1 MGMKVKKLV
10 NASGVSV
17 PVVIGNTT
25 VYMSP
30 GQILENVVV
39 ENYYEIEKFVRAE
52 IDLSEVG
59 EFPVPGQ
66 RKRRK
71 LND

>member
-1 MGMKVKKLV
+1 MGIKVKKLV
-10 NASGVSV
+10 NVSGVSV
-17 PVVIGNTT
+17 PVVVGNTT

-30 GQILENVVV
+30 GQVLENVNV
-39 ENYYEIEKFVRAE
+39 ENYYEIERFIRSE

-59 EFPVPGQ
+59 EFPAPGQ
-66 RKRRK
+66 KKRRK

>member
-1 MGMKVKKLV
+1 MGIRVKKLV
-10 NASGVSV
+10 NVSGVSV
-17 PVVIGNTT
+17 PVVVGSTT
-25 VYMSP
+25 VYVSP

-39 ENYYEIEKFVRAE
+39 ENYYEIEKFIRSE

-59 EFPVPGQ
+59 EYPVPGQ
-66 RKRRK
+66 KKRRK